1 MNAALECVMD
11 IYLYHGVTPRTRSPL
26 LFAPRF
32 PSRRLSGWTNHIS
45 SMTPQM
51 SSNTSC
57 LERLPSISLSL
68 SSYLPTTA
76 STLEWCT
83 WRRFFAFSSVSSLRW
98 VRRSTTSSGGGER
111 EVVDLSR
118 LGVEAAADDA
128 LDQHLVGDVE
138 EEEGV
143 GLDALLGDGV
153 RLRGA
158 ARVPVEEPALLLRV
172 GGVEGVH
179 HHGHHARVG
188 DEVAAVHV
196 LLGLEAGGGALLDR
210 RAEEVARGD
219 VHEAVL
225 LDDELA
231 LRALTGGGAPAI
243 ITRLGPAATTT
254 ERRAAARGA
263 VARFFTASL
272 EPVAS

>member
-1 MNAALECVMD
+1 MCDGYLPVSRRDPAHALPPS
-11 IYLYHGVTPRTRSPL
+11 LR
-26 LFAPRF
+26 PRF

-98 VRRSTTSSGGGER
+98 VRRSTTPLRRGEN

-158 ARVPVEEPALLLRV
+158 ARVPVEEPALLLRR
-172 GGVEGVH
+172 GCRGRPPPWTPRTSRGR
-179 HHGHHARVG
+179 G
-188 DEVAAVHV
+188 
-196 LLGLEAGGGALLDR
+196 R
-210 RAEEVARGD
+210 RGPCTPWPRG
-219 VHEAVL
+219 
-225 LDDELA
+225 
-231 LRALTGGGAPAI
+231 
-243 ITRLGPAATTT
+243 
-254 ERRAAARGA
+254 RRGC
-263 VARFFTASL
+263 
-272 EPVAS
+272 PP